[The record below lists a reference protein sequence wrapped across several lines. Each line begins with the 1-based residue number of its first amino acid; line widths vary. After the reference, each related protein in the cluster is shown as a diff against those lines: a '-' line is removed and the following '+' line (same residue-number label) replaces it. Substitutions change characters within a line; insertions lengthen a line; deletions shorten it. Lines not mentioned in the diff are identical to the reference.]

1 MQAFVSFVGD
11 VPVASN
17 HWQDDR
23 FYGSHF
29 LNGCNPDTM
38 KRCTKLPSNFPVTQ
52 ELVGNLLDEGDTLE
66 NAIKVLSGEP
76 LRQFIFNCCTHEYL
90 AVLWKSLTLPKAGE
104 S

>member
-11 VPVASN
+11 VPVASK

-38 KRCTKLPSNFPVTQ
+38 KRCTKLPSNFPVSQ
-52 ELVGNLLDEGDTLE
+52 ELVGNRLDEGDTLE
-66 NAIKVLSGEP
+66 KAIKVLSGIMEISDFSK
-76 LRQFIFNCCTHEYL
+76 RRTFVATCRSQE
-90 AVLWKSLTLPKAGE
+90 
-104 S
+104 